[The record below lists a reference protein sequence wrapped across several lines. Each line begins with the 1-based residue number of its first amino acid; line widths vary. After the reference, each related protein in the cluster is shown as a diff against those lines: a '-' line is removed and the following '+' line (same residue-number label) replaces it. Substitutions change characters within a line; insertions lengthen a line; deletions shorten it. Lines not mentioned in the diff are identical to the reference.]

1 MTTLSITKTYA
12 NDSVLTEAM
21 LDNIKNDV
29 ETWANNGNIDNTNIS
44 LGGILR
50 FTNGGND
57 EISFNDT
64 TDTFAFKVD
73 GTNVFSFIEDTAS
86 ITIKS
91 LISDADLIFNV
102 NDGGVDT
109 AGLAVA
115 GDTARVIVHKGIN
128 ATNDLEIIDLGATA
142 SAVNQ
147 VKISNAATTGAPKI
161 EALGDDTN
169 VSLELDAK
177 GAGIIK
183 VNQAGVGTVIAL
195 TDGANIATDAS
206 LGNHGR
212 VTLAGNRT
220 LDNPTN
226 PTDGQ
231 RFLWELIQ
239 DGTGS
244 RTLTLGSAF
253 ALGTDVASTTLTTPA
268 SKRVFLGAVYNS
280 TAVKWYV
287 VLFVKGY

>member
-91 LISDADLIFNV
+91 LISDADLIFN
-102 NDGGVDT
+102 
-109 AGLAVA
+109 L
-115 GDTARVIVHKGIN
+115 K
-128 ATNDLEIIDLGATA
+128 
-142 SAVNQ
+142 
-147 VKISNAATTGAPKI
+147 
-161 EALGDDTN
+161 
-169 VSLELDAK
+169 SLMQLLQEHQKLK
-177 GAGIIK
+177 
-183 VNQAGVGTVIAL
+183 
-195 TDGANIATDAS
+195 
-206 LGNHGR
+206 H
-212 VTLAGNRT
+212 
-220 LDNPTN
+220 
-226 PTDGQ
+226 
-231 RFLWELIQ
+231 
-239 DGTGS
+239 
-244 RTLTLGSAF
+244 
-253 ALGTDVASTTLTTPA
+253 
-268 SKRVFLGAVYNS
+268 
-280 TAVKWYV
+280 
-287 VLFVKGY
+287 